1 MTDLRDW
8 IRTIGRASFKGQ
20 PFFVDRVGEDGG
32 RGLVIHKFP
41 NRDQPY
47 IEDLG
52 EEPRTFS
59 VTAYLHGNDVDAVGA
74 AFTELMASRGPGL
87 LTLPVRAAV
96 MVRAHTVKRA
106 DEKDKLGYIAFD
118 CQFVREGA
126 AFALVSLPA
135 LLNAAYGGIDAVAG
149 LIGATLVRGVTVA
162 GVPDHVT
169 AAVYDTLAA
178 GAATFDAVRLSN
190 AVEPA
195 ASATLRDRLAEFV
208 DAAGDRIVDLT
219 TMAGDL
225 VGIARDLAEAMP
237 ADIAFSVMLGVADV
251 FAPVAPASSYTSPSA
266 RSVAINAAEASRAV
280 RLAALSAFTDSIL
293 RRSYAS
299 RPEGV
304 SARADVAVRFDDEM
318 NDAHG
323 ADNAAL
329 YVAMQDMRGAVV
341 DYLSRLIAD
350 LAPVLTVSANRSLP
364 SLFWA
369 WRLYA
374 DPMRAGELVARNS
387 VRHPSFMPESLSA
400 LAR

>member
-8 IRTIGRASFKGQ
+8 IKTIGQASFKGQ

-59 VTAYLHGNDVDAVGA
+59 VTAYLHGNDADAVA
-74 AFTELMASRGPGL
+74 SAFTELMASSGPGL
-87 LTLPVRAAV
+87 LTLPVRTAV
-96 MVRAHTVKRA
+96 VVRAHTVKRA
-106 DEKDKLGYIAFD
+106 DEKDKLGYIAFE

-126 AFALVSLPA
+126 AFALISLPA
-135 LLNAAYGGIDAVAG
+135 LLNVAYGGIDAVAG
-149 LIGATLVRGVTVA
+149 LIGAALARGVTVNGA
-162 GVPDHVT
+162 PDHVV

-195 ASATLRDRLAEFV
+195 ASAKSRDRLAAFV
-208 DAAGDRIVDLT
+208 ATAADHGP
-219 TMAGDL
+219 DL
-225 VGIARDLAEAMP
+225 VALTGELVAAARELAEAMP
-237 ADIAFSVMLGVADV
+237 ADIAVPAMLGVADA
-251 FAPVAPASSYTSPSA
+251 FAPVASSAIYLSPSA
-266 RSVAINAAEASRAV
+266 QIEARNTVEASRAV
-280 RLAALSAFTDSIL
+280 RLAALVAFTDAVL
-293 RRSYAS
+293 RRFYAARTEGVMARANVAS
-299 RPEGV
+299 RL
-304 SARADVAVRFDDEM
+304 DDEL
-318 NDAHG
+318 NEAAG

-329 YVAMQDMRGAVV
+329 YVAMQEMRGAVA
-341 DYLSRLIAD
+341 DYLSRMIAD
-350 LAPVLTVSANRSLP
+350 LAPVLSVSANRSLP

-374 DPMRAGELVARNS
+374 DPLRGSELVARNG
-387 VRHPSFMPESLSA
+387 VRHPSFMPESFSA